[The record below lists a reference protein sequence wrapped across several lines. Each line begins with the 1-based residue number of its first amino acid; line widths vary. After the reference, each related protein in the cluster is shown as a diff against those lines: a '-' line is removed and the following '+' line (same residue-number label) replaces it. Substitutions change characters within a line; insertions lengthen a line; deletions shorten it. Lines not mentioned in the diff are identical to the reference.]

1 MFWVV
6 NFVKHVGSTPGD
18 VVLLAFRC
26 FSGGATPQNIVF
38 CCFLVCNGSRR
49 EKIVKVS
56 ETP

>member
-26 FSGGATPQNIVF
+26 FSGGATPQNIF
-38 CCFLVCNGSRR
+38 FLLFSGMQWFAPRKNS
-49 EKIVKVS
+49 
-56 ETP
+56 